1 MKKIYL
7 LCSNGMSTS
16 MLAAMMQNSANQHK
30 LPIEIVAYPQ
40 RELESVLKNHS
51 LPDAILLGPQARYML
66 KETKEKFDYL
76 DIPIIMID
84 QEDYGM
90 LNSEKVLK
98 QAVLAMKRKNTDKD
112 K

>member
-16 MLAAMMQNSANQHK
+16 MLAAMMQASANQHR

-40 RELESVLKNHS
+40 RELEVVLKNHT

-66 KETKEKFDYL
+66 KETKEKFAYL
-76 DIPIIMID
+76 EIPIIMID

-98 QAVLAMKRKNTDKD
+98 QAIMAMKNFNTENHK
-112 K
+112 